1 MNGINHIL
9 TDLQTRNFLYL
20 LKLKDERVICK
31 NYNIGF
37 EEFDILE
44 FHRKKTLS
52 AAESYIIYGI
62 NFDQFNINGVII
74 NSFDIYVN
82 NFFNK
87 CKTKILNYEQFGFE
101 NHKAD
106 GVSELVVKAEL
117 HVCES
122 LPDLLLMQHLS

>member
-20 LKLKDERVICK
+20 FKLKDERIICK
-31 NYNIGF
+31 NYSIGF

-44 FHRKKTLS
+44 VHRIKALS

-62 NFDQFNINGVII
+62 KCDQFNIKGVMID
-74 NSFDIYVN
+74 SFDIYAN
-82 NFFNK
+82 TFFNR
-87 CKTKILNYEQFGFE
+87 CKTKIFNYEQFRFE

-106 GVSELVVKAEL
+106 CVSEPEVK
-117 HVCES
+117 
-122 LPDLLLMQHLS
+122 DDI